1 MFKNHLFVALRNFQK
16 RKSFTFINILGL
28 TVGMTVCLL
37 ILTYARYE
45 KSYDS
50 FHNRADDIYRI
61 TVDIYNGN
69 DFQVADAQCYPA
81 AGKLAKE
88 EFSEIEDYAMARH
101 FGRLLLK
108 NGDKAFNED
117 RVYWTTPSWLKI
129 FDWQMVRGDRESA
142 LNDID
147 ALVITESTARKYFGD
162 EDPIGKFLTVVPGG
176 EEVPMVVRGVVKD
189 TPENTHLKFDILIS
203 YASAVK
209 YEGSSYDDFGG
220 NNEFMYI
227 LANKPLDNDFVKR
240 FNTNYF
246 EKTES
251 FEERGDS
258 LAIQALTDIHLNS
271 DKTYEAEA
279 NGSQSIVS
287 ILLVVAGF
295 VLLIAWVNYINL
307 STARAMERGKEVGVR
322 KVLGSSRQSL
332 MVQFLLESLMLN
344 FLALILTITCIQGIL
359 PFFNNLAGVE
369 LSFNVFQEPS
379 LLLQVGA
386 IFLIGSLASGVY
398 PALVLSNYRP
408 LAVLTGRLKDSKDG
422 LILRKG
428 LVVFQF
434 MITMLLLVGTITI
447 YKQVNHMRSQS
458 LGVDIDQTVVVKYPI
473 LIDSS
478 RAQIAKRNTFKK
490 ELKRLAQVS
499 HVAYSETVFGQG
511 TIEMNTNTGFS
522 TVESEAGDGVNFA
535 FYRVDEEF
543 IPAFEFNILAGRAF
557 DSNLDQALERTPSM
571 YNGMIVN
578 ETSRKVFGFATNE
591 EAIGA
596 KINRFGNQV
605 PIIGVVSD
613 YNHHSLKTKV
623 EPTIIMFDKNA
634 YSTNYVSIKV
644 NSGLNPEETYKGI
657 IKDVESTYRNVYPG
671 SDFEYFFLDENFEK
685 QYKADKQFGAV
696 FTSFAVVTIFVA
708 VLGLFGLILY
718 EVQQRIKEIG
728 IRKVLGASVY
738 TIIQLLSS
746 SFLKLILIAIGLSL
760 PIAYYGMN
768 EWLSSYAYRIDL
780 SIVLFIVPALAL
792 LLIALATVTAQAVK
806 AARENPIES
815 LRYE

>member
-45 KSYDS
+45 MSYDK
-50 FHNRADDIYRI
+50 FHSRANDIYRV

-88 EFSEIEDYAMARH
+88 EFSEIEDYAMTRH

-117 RVYWTTPSWLKI
+117 RVYWATPSWLKI
-129 FDWQMVRGDRESA
+129 FDWQMLRGDEDSA
-142 LNDID
+142 LDDSD
-147 ALVITESTARKYFGD
+147 ALVITESAAKKYFGD

-176 EEVPMVVRGVVKD
+176 DEVSMMVRGVVKD
-189 TPENTHLKFDILIS
+189 VPENAHLKFDILIS
-203 YASAVK
+203 YASAIK
-209 YEGSSYDDFGG
+209 YERSSFDDFGG
-220 NNEFMYI
+220 NNEFMYL
-227 LANKPLDNDFVKR
+227 LANKPLGNDFTRR
-240 FNTNYF
+240 FNANYY
-246 EKTES
+246 EKTDT

-258 LAIQALTDIHLNS
+258 LVIQSLGDIHLKS

-279 NGSQSIVS
+279 NGSQSIVN

-322 KVLGSSRQSL
+322 KVLGSSKQAL
-332 MVQFLLESLMLN
+332 IFQFLMESIMLN
-344 FLALILTITCIQGIL
+344 FLALVLTITCIQGIL
-359 PFFNNLAGVE
+359 PFFNDLAGVS
-369 LSFNVFQEPS
+369 LSFNVFNEPG
-379 LLLQVGA
+379 LLLQVIGVF
-386 IFLIGSLASGVY
+386 FLGSIASGIY

-408 LAVLTGRLKDSKDG
+408 LAVLTGRIKDSKGG

-458 LGVDIDQTVVVKYPI
+458 LGVDIDQTIVVKYPI

-478 RAQIAKRNTFKK
+478 QAQIAKRNTFKK
-490 ELKRLAQVS
+490 ELKRIAQISNVT
-499 HVAYSETVFGQG
+499 YSETVFGQG

-522 TVESEAGDGVNFA
+522 TVEGEAGDGVNFA
-535 FYRVDEEF
+535 FYRVDEDF
-543 IPAFEFNILAGRAF
+543 VPTFGFNILAGRAF
-557 DSNLDQALERTPSM
+557 DPNFDQPHEDTPSM
-571 YNGMIVN
+571 YNGMIIN

-596 KINRFGNQV
+596 KINRFGSQV
-605 PIIGVVSD
+605 PIVGVVSD

-634 YSTNYVSIKV
+634 YSTNYVSIKM
-644 NSGLNPEETYKGI
+644 NSGSNPEEIYKSVLTN
-657 IKDVESTYRNVYPG
+657 VESTYRNVYPA

-685 QYKADKQFGAV
+685 QYKADRQFGIV
-696 FTSFAVVTIFVA
+696 FTTFAGITIFVA
-708 VLGLFGLILY
+708 ILGLFGLVLY

-728 IRKVLGASVY
+728 IRKVLGASVV
-738 TIIQLLSS
+738 TIIQLLST
-746 SFLKLILIAIGLSL
+746 SFLKLILISIALAL
-760 PIAYYGMN
+760 PIAYFGMN
-768 EWLSSYAYRIDL
+768 EWLSGYAYRIDL
-780 SIVLFIVPALAL
+780 SVLLFIIPAL
-792 LLIALATVTAQAVK
+792 LLLIVALITVAAQAIK
-806 AARENPIES
+806 AANANPVKS

>member
-1 MFKNHLFVALRNFQK
+1 MFRNHLFVALRNFQK

-45 KSYDS
+45 MSYDS
-50 FHNRADDIYRI
+50 FHSRANDIYRV

-88 EFSEIEDYAMARH
+88 EFSEIEDYAMTRH

-117 RVYWTTPSWLKI
+117 RVYWANPAWLKI
-129 FDWQMVRGDRESA
+129 FDWQMVRGDEDSA
-142 LNDID
+142 LDDID
-147 ALVITESTARKYFGD
+147 ALVITESTAKKYFGD

-176 EEVPMVVRGVVKD
+176 EEVAMIVKGVIKD
-189 TPENTHLKFDILIS
+189 VPENAHLKFDILIS
-203 YASAVK
+203 YASAIK
-209 YEGSSYDDFGG
+209 YERSSYDDFSG

-227 LANKPLDNDFVKR
+227 LANKPLDNDFAKR
-240 FNTNYF
+240 FNASYF
-246 EKTES
+246 EKTDS

-258 LAIQALTDIHLNS
+258 LVIQSLIDIHLNS

-332 MVQFLLESLMLN
+332 MFQFLLESFMLN
-344 FLALILTITCIQGIL
+344 FLALVLTITCIQGVL
-359 PFFNNLAGVE
+359 PFFNNLAGVD
-369 LSFNVFQEPS
+369 LSFNVFQEPN

-386 IFLIGSLASGVY
+386 IFLLGSMASGIY

-422 LILRKG
+422 LLLRKG

-478 RAQIAKRNTFKK
+478 QAQIAKRNTFKK
-490 ELKRLAQVS
+490 ELKRIAQVE
-499 HVAYSETVFGQG
+499 HVTYSETVFGQG

-522 TVESEAGDGVNFA
+522 TLEGDVGDGVNFA
-535 FYRVDEEF
+535 FYRVDEDF
-543 IPAFEFNILAGRAF
+543 IDAFGFDILAGRAF
-557 DSNLDQALERTPSM
+557 DGNFDQAIKETPSM
-571 YNGMIVN
+571 YNAMIIN
-578 ETSRKVFGFATNE
+578 ETSRKAFGFATNE
-591 EAIGA
+591 EAIGS
-596 KINRFGNQV
+596 KIKRYGAQV
-605 PIIGVVSD
+605 PIVGIVSD
-613 YNHHSLKTKV
+613 YNHHSLKTQV

-644 NSGLNPEETYKGI
+644 NSGSNPEEAYKGI
-657 IKDVESTYRNVYPG
+657 LADVESTYRNVYPG
-671 SDFEYFFLDENFEK
+671 SDFEYFFLDESFEK
-685 QYKADKQFGAV
+685 QYKADRQFGIV

-746 SFLKLILIAIGLSL
+746 TFLKLILIAISLSL

-768 EWLSSYAYRIDL
+768 EWLSGYAYRIDL

-792 LLIALATVTAQAVK
+792 ILIALATVTAQAVK

>member
-1 MFKNHLFVALRNFQK
+1 MFRNHLFVAIRNFQK

-45 KSYDS
+45 MSYDQ
-50 FHNRADDIYRI
+50 FHSRSNDIYRV

-69 DFQVADAQCYPA
+69 DFQVSDAQCYPA

-101 FGRLLLK
+101 FGRLLFK

-117 RVYWTTPSWLKI
+117 RVYWANPAWLKI
-129 FDWQMVRGDRESA
+129 FDWQMVRGDVESA
-142 LNDID
+142 LNESD
-147 ALVITESTARKYFGD
+147 ALVLTESSAKKYFGD
-162 EDPIGKFLTVVPGG
+162 EDPIGKILTVVPGG
-176 EEVPMVVRGVVKD
+176 DEVPMVVRGVIKD
-189 TPENTHLKFDILIS
+189 VPSNAHLKFDILAS
-203 YASAVK
+203 YESAVK

-220 NNEFMYI
+220 NNEFMYL
-227 LANKPLDNDFVKR
+227 LANKPLDNDFAKR

-246 EKTES
+246 EKTEA

-258 LAIQALTDIHLNS
+258 LVIQALTDIHLNS

-279 NGSQSIVS
+279 NGSESMVN
-287 ILLVVAGF
+287 ILLIVAGF

-332 MVQFLLESLMLN
+332 MVQFLLESFMLN
-344 FLALILTITCIQGIL
+344 FLALVLTITCIQGVL
-359 PFFNNLAGVE
+359 PFFNDLAGIN

-379 LLLQVGA
+379 LLVQVGV
-386 IFLIGSLASGVY
+386 IFLVGSLASGVY

-408 LAVLTGRLKDSKDG
+408 LAVLTGRLKDSKGG
-422 LILRKG
+422 LALRKG

-434 MITMLLLVGTITI
+434 MITMLLLVGTVTI
-447 YKQVNHMRSQS
+447 YKQVNYMRSQS
-458 LGVDIDQTVVVKYPI
+458 LGVDIDQTIVVQYPI
-473 LIDSS
+473 LTDSS
-478 RAQIAKRNTFKK
+478 QAQIAKRNTFKK
-490 ELKRLAQVS
+490 ELNRLAQVTG
-499 HVAYSETVFGQG
+499 VTYSETVFGQG
-511 TIEMNTNTGFS
+511 TIEMNTTSGLT
-522 TVESEAGDGVNFA
+522 TVEGKQGAGVVFT
-535 FYRVDEEF
+535 FYRVDEDF
-543 IPAFEFNILAGRAF
+543 IPTFGFNILAGRAF
-557 DSNLDQALERTPSM
+557 DSNLDHRLERTPSM
-571 YNGMIVN
+571 YNGMIIN
-578 ETSRKVFGFATNE
+578 ETTRKIYGFATNE

-605 PIIGVVSD
+605 PIIGVVAD
-613 YNHHSLKTKV
+613 YNHHSLKTMV

-634 YSTNYVSIKV
+634 YSANYVSIKV
-644 NSGLNPEETYKGI
+644 NSGGNPNETYKSVLS
-657 IKDVESTYRNVYPG
+657 DVESTYRNVYPG
-671 SDFEYFFLDENFEK
+671 SDFDYFFLDENFEK
-685 QYKADKQFGAV
+685 QYKADKQFGTV
-696 FTSFAVVTIFVA
+696 FTSFAAVTIFVA
-708 VLGLFGLILY
+708 ILGLFGLILY

-738 TIIQLLSS
+738 TIIRLLSS
-746 SFLKLILIAIGLSL
+746 SFLKLILIAIVLSI

-768 EWLSSYAYRIDL
+768 EWLLGYAYRIDL
-780 SIVLFIVPALAL
+780 SILLFIVPALAL
-792 LLIALATVTAQAVK
+792 LLIALATVTAQAIK

>member
-1 MFKNHLFVALRNFQK
+1 MLRNHLFVALRNFQK

-45 KSYDS
+45 KSYDN
-50 FHNRADDIYRI
+50 FHSRSNDIYRV

-81 AGKLAKE
+81 VGKLAKE

-101 FGRLLLK
+101 FGRMLLK

-117 RVYWTTPSWLKI
+117 RVYWANPAWLKI
-129 FDWQMVRGDRESA
+129 FDWQMVRGDLESA
-142 LNDID
+142 LNDVD
-147 ALVITESTARKYFGD
+147 ALVITESTAKKYFGE
-162 EDPIGKFLTVVPGG
+162 EDPMGKFLTVVPGG
-176 EEVPMVVRGVVKD
+176 QEVSMVVRGVVKD
-189 TPENTHLKFDILIS
+189 VPENTHLKFDILIS
-203 YASAVK
+203 YESAVK
-209 YEGSSYDDFGG
+209 YEGSSYDNFGG
-220 NNEFMYI
+220 NNEFMYL

-240 FNTNYF
+240 FNTNYY
-246 EKTES
+246 EKTEV

-258 LAIQALTDIHLNS
+258 LVIQSLTDIHLNS
-271 DKTYEAEA
+271 DKTFEAEA
-279 NGSQSIVS
+279 NGSQSIIN

-295 VLLIAWVNYINL
+295 VLVIAWVNYINL

-322 KVLGSSRQSL
+322 KVLGSSRRSL
-332 MVQFLLESLMLN
+332 MFQFLLESFMLN
-344 FLALILTITCIQGIL
+344 FLALVLTITCIQGVL
-359 PFFNNLAGVE
+359 PFFNNLSGIN

-379 LLLQVGA
+379 LLLQVGV
-386 IFLIGSLASGVY
+386 IFLIGSMASGIY
-398 PALVLSNYRP
+398 PSLVLSNYRP
-408 LAVLTGRLKDSKDG
+408 LAVLTGRLKDSKGG
-422 LILRKG
+422 LALRKG

-434 MITMLLLVGTITI
+434 MITMLLLVGTVTI

-458 LGVDIDQTVVVKYPI
+458 LGVNIDQTIVVRYPI

-478 RAQIAKRNTFKK
+478 QAQIVKRNTFKK
-490 ELKRLAQVS
+490 ELNRLAQVGS
-499 HVAYSETVFGQG
+499 VAYSETVFGQG
-511 TIEMNTNTGFS
+511 TIEMNTTTGLS
-522 TVESEAGDGVNFA
+522 TVEGEIGDGVNFS
-535 FYRVDEEF
+535 FYRVDEDF
-543 IPAFEFNILAGRAF
+543 VPTFGFNILAGRAF
-557 DSNLDQALERTPSM
+557 DSNLDQSLARTPSM
-571 YNGMIVN
+571 YNGIMIN
-578 ETSRKVFGFATNE
+578 ETSRKIFGFATNE
-591 EAIGA
+591 EAIGV
-596 KINRFGNQV
+596 KINRFGSQV
-605 PIIGVVSD
+605 PIVGVFAD

-634 YSTNYVSIKV
+634 YSAGYVSIKV
-644 NSGLNPEETYKGI
+644 NSRANPEETYKNI
-657 IKDVESTYRNVYPG
+657 LTDVENTYRNVYPS
-671 SDFEYFFLDENFEK
+671 SDFEYFFLDESFEK
-685 QYKADKQFGAV
+685 QYKADRQFGTV

-708 VLGLFGLILY
+708 ILGLFGLILY

-746 SFLKLILIAIGLSL
+746 SFLKLILISIVLAL

-768 EWLSSYAYRIDL
+768 EWLSGYAYRIDL
-780 SIVLFIVPALAL
+780 SIVLFIVPALGL
-792 LLIALATVTAQAVK
+792 ILIALATVTAQAIK